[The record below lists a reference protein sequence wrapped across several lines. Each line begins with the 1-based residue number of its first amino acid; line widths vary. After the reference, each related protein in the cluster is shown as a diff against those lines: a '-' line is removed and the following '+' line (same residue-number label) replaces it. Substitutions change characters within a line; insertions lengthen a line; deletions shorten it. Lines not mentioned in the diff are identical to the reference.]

1 MFVFATDICLLM
13 RIIQLREID
22 VQNGEKRQG
31 LAGSEKG
38 RHIGAERGT
47 VRADTEVHGVAG
59 GDMVSYSISVES
71 EARSLS
77 VERGG
82 RRNVNRFRHWG

>member
-1 MFVFATDICLLM
+1 M
-13 RIIQLREID
+13 
-22 VQNGEKRQG
+22 
-31 LAGSEKG
+31 
-38 RHIGAERGT
+38 
-47 VRADTEVHGVAG
+47 RADTEVHGVAG

>member
-1 MFVFATDICLLM
+1 M
-13 RIIQLREID
+13 
-22 VQNGEKRQG
+22 
-31 LAGSEKG
+31 
-38 RHIGAERGT
+38 
-47 VRADTEVHGVAG
+47 RADTEVHGVTG

-77 VERGG
+77 AERGG